1 MSFTKNDLELIKSKI
16 DLAEEIGKKYKIV
29 SKGKDLWCCC
39 PFHKE
44 KTPSFKINNDIGTY
58 YCFGCGAK
66 GDIFSLYTDL
76 YNYTF
81 YDAVK
86 ELANQVGINL
96 KQNKISYTKND
107 KSLEIIEIATKWFE
121 KNLETNELP
130 RKYLNSRS
138 ISDEMINLF
147 RIGYSFNA
155 NSSLYEFLKDLS
167 FSDEEIL
174 KSNLVKY
181 DKKNNLRD
189 FFYKR
194 LMFPISNTQGKVIA
208 FGGRVLDN
216 SLPKYINSP
225 DSEYFK
231 KRSLLYNF
239 HNAKNT
245 IRLKKNILICEG
257 YLDVISLYQN
267 NIKTSVAPLGTS
279 FTEEQLFLCWKYSNK
294 PTIMFDGDSSGIRA
308 SYKAAMMS
316 LPLLKPDK
324 LIQFVTLPRNY
335 DPDSFVKKFSQKDLS
350 NLLKEPTSIT
360 KYIFNI
366 SSSSIDLQN
375 ADNKISYDKFIDD
388 LIDKIKDSKIKYFYK
403 NEFKSLFFQK
413 IKSYSNKDKNLKS
426 FTKITSLQIKQKLSF
441 YAAALNHKGIRL
453 EILSLLE
460 NSYIIDDDD
469 KKFINFL
476 KNTENIKKDKNDILS
491 TNKSSEIDIIINN
504 CNKNNILELFPYCR
518 PNYDENSTLKEVKE
532 SLKNLNRRLSNLKK
546 INKSLDIFDE
556 NKTSLSWDELKKIKN
571 DFFEEDNF

>member
-147 RIGYSFNA
+147 RIGYSFNT

-225 DSEYFK
+225 DSAYFK
-231 KRSLLYNF
+231 KRSL
-239 HNAKNT
+239 
-245 IRLKKNILICEG
+245 
-257 YLDVISLYQN
+257 
-267 NIKTSVAPLGTS
+267 
-279 FTEEQLFLCWKYSNK
+279 
-294 PTIMFDGDSSGIRA
+294 
-308 SYKAAMMS
+308 
-316 LPLLKPDK
+316 
-324 LIQFVTLPRNY
+324 
-335 DPDSFVKKFSQKDLS
+335 
-350 NLLKEPTSIT
+350 
-360 KYIFNI
+360 
-366 SSSSIDLQN
+366 
-375 ADNKISYDKFIDD
+375 
-388 LIDKIKDSKIKYFYK
+388 
-403 NEFKSLFFQK
+403 
-413 IKSYSNKDKNLKS
+413 
-426 FTKITSLQIKQKLSF
+426 
-441 YAAALNHKGIRL
+441 
-453 EILSLLE
+453 
-460 NSYIIDDDD
+460 
-469 KKFINFL
+469 
-476 KNTENIKKDKNDILS
+476 
-491 TNKSSEIDIIINN
+491 
-504 CNKNNILELFPYCR
+504 
-518 PNYDENSTLKEVKE
+518 
-532 SLKNLNRRLSNLKK
+532 
-546 INKSLDIFDE
+546 
-556 NKTSLSWDELKKIKN
+556 
-571 DFFEEDNF
+571 